1 MSRRGRFITL
11 EGGDGCGKSTQ
22 AAALHELMVEY
33 DYPVRVTAEP
43 AGTDFGRE
51 VWRFFTGE
59 VASGSHLAPTA
70 ELFLF
75 EADRAQHVS
84 EVVQPALE
92 AGTHVICSRF
102 VDSTIA
108 YQGYGRG
115 LNHDQ
120 LRAVNHVAT
129 GGLLPDLTLLLDVP
143 VDIGLAR
150 KRGEATPDRI
160 GREERDFHER
170 VRQGFLELAAKEPR
184 RFVVI
189 DASQLESRVTDLCW
203 DAVRHA
209 LDLLD

>member
-1 MSRRGRFITL
+1 MSRSGRFITL

-22 AAALHELMVEY
+22 AAALRELMVEHG
-33 DYPVRVTAEP
+33 YPVKVTAEP
-43 AGTDFGRE
+43 GGTEFGRE

-59 VASGSHLAPTA
+59 VASESQLAPAA

-75 EADRAQHVS
+75 EADRAQHVA

-108 YQGYGRG
+108 YQGFGRG

-143 VDIGLAR
+143 VDIGLGR
-150 KRGEATPDRI
+150 KRGEASPDRI
-160 GREERDFHER
+160 GREEHDFHER

-189 DASQLESRVTDLCW
+189 DASQPEARVTDLCW
-203 DAVRHA
+203 AAVRHV
-209 LDLLD
+209 LDSLG